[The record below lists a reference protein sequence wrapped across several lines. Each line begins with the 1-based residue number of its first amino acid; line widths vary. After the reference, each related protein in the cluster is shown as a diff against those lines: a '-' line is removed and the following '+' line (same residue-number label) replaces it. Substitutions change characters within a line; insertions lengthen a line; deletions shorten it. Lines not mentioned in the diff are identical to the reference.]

1 MPVDQNFKNKKLERP
16 LAIGVDIFADMPRS
30 YYVDKTLLA
39 KDIIDSTAKVILFT
53 RPRRFGKTLNM
64 TMLQTFFEKPL
75 DGKDTSHYFKDLA
88 IWQKGEKYRA
98 EQGKYP
104 VIFITFKDTK
114 CASYEDTITEIKK
127 KIANEFGRHSELAKS
142 EKLDDSEKRLFSAI
156 KERTAPDS
164 EYSNAFET
172 LSRMLFRHYG
182 EQVLVL
188 IDEYDAPIQAAY
200 DYGFYD
206 KMVIFMRNFLSS
218 VFKTNPSLYR
228 GILTG
233 ITRISKESIFSGLN
247 NLKVN
252 TLFDEEFN
260 EYFGITEAELK
271 EMLSFYGIPE
281 KFDEMKAW
289 YDGYDFGGKEIYN
302 PWSVIRYIDNNC
314 KPMCYWANT
323 SDNKLAAESLI
334 YAGKE
339 NKNLLE
345 DLLNGESVKKIIDT
359 NLVFPEIKGNSD
371 AIFSLLAQSGYL
383 KSTETEPFGHG
394 YKCKLKIPNLEI
406 TEVFAIEIIERLLK
420 NKDVS
425 NKAIDFMAAVITG
438 DTQELQSLMQEY
450 MLCSCSYLDFT
461 AEKDY
466 QNFMLGI
473 FAFASAG
480 YMVKSNREA
489 GLGRHDIF
497 LYPKKKSLPGLIF
510 ELKHFK
516 GKVSG
521 KDKPSKLIG
530 SLKRSAK
537 AALKQIDRMKYAE
550 EMKDY
555 TDAGIIKYGA
565 AFYGKQMY
573 IESIPPAS
581 QSNIPHIC

>member
-1 MPVDQNFKNKKLERP
+1 MPIDQNFKNKKLERP
-16 LAIGVDIFADMPRS
+16 LAIGTDIFTDMPGS

-39 KDIIDSTAKVILFT
+39 KDIIDSTTKVILFT

-64 TMLQTFFEKPL
+64 TMLQTFFEIPI
-75 DGKDTSHYFKDLA
+75 DGKETSHYFKDLE
-88 IWQKGEKYRA
+88 IWQQGEKYRA

-114 CASYEDTITEIKK
+114 CAAYKDTITEIKK
-127 KIANEFGRHSELAKS
+127 KIANEFGRHRELAKS
-142 EKLDDSEKRLFSAI
+142 KKLDDSEKKLFSAI

-172 LSRMLFRHYG
+172 LSRMLCRHYG

-218 VFKTNPSLYR
+218 VFKTNSNLYR

-233 ITRISKESIFSGLN
+233 ITRVSKESIFSGLN

-252 TLFDEEFN
+252 TVFDEEFN

-281 KFDEMKAW
+281 KFNEMKAW

-345 DLLNGESVKKIIDT
+345 DLLNGESVKKIVDT
-359 NLVFPEIKGNSD
+359 NLVFPEIKENSD

-450 MLCSCSYLDFT
+450 MLRSCSYLDFT

-497 LYPKKKSLPGLIF
+497 LYPKKKSLPGIIF

-516 GKVSG
+516 GKVSE

-537 AALKQIDRMKYAE
+537 AALRQIDRMKYVE
-550 EMKDY
+550 EMKGY